1 MRRTLLCLLL
11 VFSSLTLLSFSGWG
25 AERSGNSAATQAT
38 LQRDSTSRFAPLDSL
53 LKEFYDALVTAPV
66 QEKNAEFDS
75 LISSCSDSLLRQH
88 VTFEIFNHYRYSRV
102 MGEEAVAVHI
112 YDTWIGSGKVQPRNE
127 FEQMESK
134 VFADF
139 NRQSLLGMTAPQ
151 ISLYKPCRGMMTVP
165 KRGRAAVLF
174 FFDTSCAKCQLET
187 AVLPS
192 VIAEAK
198 FPLDFYAIYV
208 GEDKRDWKAFRRNFK
223 LKGQDVRLYHLWDPD
238 MDSDYQKIYGVV
250 ATPKIFFIL
259 EDGEIFGRR
268 LEVDNLQQIISIV
281 NSYHGQKE

>member
-1 MRRTLLCLLL
+1 MRKHLI
-11 VFSSLTLLSFSGWG
+11 LTLITSALVLMLPLRAEG
-25 AERSGNSAATQAT
+25 ARTPSSRPAEIS
-38 LQRDSTSRFAPLDSL
+38 LQSDSTSRFAPLDSL
-53 LKEFYDALVTAPV
+53 LTQFYDALVTAPV
-66 QEKNAEFDS
+66 EEKNAEFDA
-75 LISSCSDSLLRQH
+75 LIASCTDSLLRQH
-88 VTFEIFNHYRYSRV
+88 VTFEVFNHYRYSRV

-112 YDTWIGSGKVQPRNE
+112 YDSWVGSGKVEPRNE
-127 FEQMESK
+127 FEQMEAK

-151 ISLYKPCRGMMTVP
+151 ISLYKPCGGKMTVP
-165 KRGRAAVLF
+165 KRGRPAVLMF
-174 FFDTSCAKCQLET
+174 YDTACAKCQIET
-187 AVLPS
+187 ALMPS
-192 VIAEAK
+192 IIAEAR

-223 LKGQDVRLYHLWDPD
+223 LKGQDIRLYHLWDPD

-259 EDGEIFGRR
+259 DDGEIFGRR

-281 NSYHGQKE
+281 NSYYGQKE